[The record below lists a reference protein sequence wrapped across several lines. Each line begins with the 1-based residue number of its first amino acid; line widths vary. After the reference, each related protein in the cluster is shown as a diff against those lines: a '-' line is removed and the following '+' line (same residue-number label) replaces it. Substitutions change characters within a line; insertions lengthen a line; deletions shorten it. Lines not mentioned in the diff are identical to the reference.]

1 MVKAIVGANWGDE
14 GKGKITDLLAEQSDI
29 VVRFQGGAN
38 AGHTIINEYGRF
50 ALHTLPS
57 GVFYKHITNVIGNG
71 VALDIRKLA
80 EEITSL
86 ETAGVPAPN
95 LIISERA
102 QLLMPYHIL
111 QDTYEEERLG
121 GHAFGST
128 KSGIAPF
135 YSDKYAKIGI
145 QVCDLFHEDR
155 LRERLDQGVR
165 SAVVIG
171 ASMVGIKLVELLHK
185 RGISVTLADMA
196 PHIFPTAALPEVAAE
211 IEDRLTAQGISLYFS
226 RPIEAIEGAENGL
239 EVCLGGGQR
248 LPCDIA
254 LLCIGTRANTQL
266 ADDGIRVGRG
276 IVVNDRMETSAPGIY
291 AAGDC
296 CEGNNLLTGQT
307 QIIGLWDNAAR
318 QGETAGANIAGVQ
331 PSASYPG
338 NITHNI
344 THFMDMDFIG
354 LGDIRMQG
362 ERRTFPLPGRR
373 GRVDLVV
380 QNGRMVCVNILDQ
393 YRISGVLKHFLL
405 KSLTEPGAELRPT
418 ALGRLER
425 EHVPHALID
434 YLEGLN

>member
-1 MVKAIVGANWGDE
+1 MQRTAIIGFGCAGFHAAKSMREHGYDGEIHIYSNTDAPPANPMLTTYYVTGALAYE
-14 GKGKITDLLAEQSDI
+14 GM
-29 VVRFQGGAN
+29 FPFGALDVLQE
-38 AGHTIINEYGRF
+38 EYGLIIHRNEPVASLDSAQRKLTLRDGRTAF
-50 ALHTLPS
+50 FDHVVLATGASALVPPIPGVERP
-57 GVFYKHITNVIGNG
+57 GVFCMRTV
-71 VALDIRKLA
+71 
-80 EEITSL
+80 
-86 ETAGVPAPN
+86 
-95 LIISERA
+95 
-102 QLLMPYHIL
+102 
-111 QDTYEEERLG
+111 
-121 GHAFGST
+121 
-128 KSGIAPF
+128 
-135 YSDKYAKIGI
+135 
-145 QVCDLFHEDR
+145 EDAAR

-276 IVVNDRMETSAPGIY
+276 IVVNNRMETSAPGIY

-362 ERRTFPLPGRR
+362 ERRTFPLPDRR

>member
-1 MVKAIVGANWGDE
+1 MQRTAIIGFGCAGFHAAKSMREHGYDGEIHIYSNTDAPPANPMLTTYYVTGALAYE
-14 GKGKITDLLAEQSDI
+14 GM
-29 VVRFQGGAN
+29 FPFGALDVLQE
-38 AGHTIINEYGRF
+38 EYGLIIHRNEPVASLDSAQRKLTLRDGRTAF
-50 ALHTLPS
+50 FDHVVLATGASALVPPIPGVERP
-57 GVFYKHITNVIGNG
+57 GVFCMRTV
-71 VALDIRKLA
+71 
-80 EEITSL
+80 
-86 ETAGVPAPN
+86 
-95 LIISERA
+95 
-102 QLLMPYHIL
+102 
-111 QDTYEEERLG
+111 
-121 GHAFGST
+121 
-128 KSGIAPF
+128 
-135 YSDKYAKIGI
+135 
-145 QVCDLFHEDR
+145 EDAAR

>member
-1 MVKAIVGANWGDE
+1 MQRTAIIGFGCAGFHAAKSMREHGYDGEIHIYSNTDAPPANPMLTTYYVTGALAYE
-14 GKGKITDLLAEQSDI
+14 GM
-29 VVRFQGGAN
+29 FPFGALDVLQE
-38 AGHTIINEYGRF
+38 EYGLIIHRNEPVA
-50 ALHTLPS
+50 ALDSAQRKLTLRDGRTAFFDHVVLATGASALVPPIP
-57 GVFYKHITNVIGNG
+57 GVFCMRTV
-71 VALDIRKLA
+71 
-80 EEITSL
+80 
-86 ETAGVPAPN
+86 
-95 LIISERA
+95 
-102 QLLMPYHIL
+102 
-111 QDTYEEERLG
+111 
-121 GHAFGST
+121 
-128 KSGIAPF
+128 
-135 YSDKYAKIGI
+135 
-145 QVCDLFHEDR
+145 EDAAR

>member
-1 MVKAIVGANWGDE
+1 MQRTAIIGFGCAGFHAAKSMREHGYDGEIHIYSNTDAPPANPMLTTYYVTGALAYE
-14 GKGKITDLLAEQSDI
+14 GM
-29 VVRFQGGAN
+29 FPFGALDVLQE
-38 AGHTIINEYGRF
+38 EYGLIIHRNEPVA
-50 ALHTLPS
+50 ALDSAQRKLTLRDGRTAFFDHVVLATGASALVPPIPGVERP
-57 GVFYKHITNVIGNG
+57 GVFCMRTV
-71 VALDIRKLA
+71 
-80 EEITSL
+80 
-86 ETAGVPAPN
+86 
-95 LIISERA
+95 
-102 QLLMPYHIL
+102 
-111 QDTYEEERLG
+111 
-121 GHAFGST
+121 
-128 KSGIAPF
+128 
-135 YSDKYAKIGI
+135 
-145 QVCDLFHEDR
+145 EDAAR

-362 ERRTFPLPGRR
+362 ERRTFPLPDRR

>member
-1 MVKAIVGANWGDE
+1 MQRTAIIGFGCAGFHAAKSMREHGYDGEIHIYSNTDAPPANPMLTTYYVTGALAYE
-14 GKGKITDLLAEQSDI
+14 GM
-29 VVRFQGGAN
+29 FPFGALDVLQE
-38 AGHTIINEYGRF
+38 EYGLIIHRNEPVA
-50 ALHTLPS
+50 ALDSAQRKLTLRDGRTAFFDHVVLATGASALVPPIP
-57 GVFYKHITNVIGNG
+57 GVFCMRTV
-71 VALDIRKLA
+71 
-80 EEITSL
+80 
-86 ETAGVPAPN
+86 
-95 LIISERA
+95 
-102 QLLMPYHIL
+102 
-111 QDTYEEERLG
+111 
-121 GHAFGST
+121 
-128 KSGIAPF
+128 
-135 YSDKYAKIGI
+135 
-145 QVCDLFHEDR
+145 EDAAR

-331 PSASYPG
+331 PSASYPD

>member
-1 MVKAIVGANWGDE
+1 MQRTAIIGFGCAGFHAAKSMREHGYDGEIHIYSNTDAPPANPMLTTYYVTGALAYE
-14 GKGKITDLLAEQSDI
+14 GM
-29 VVRFQGGAN
+29 FPFGALDVLQE
-38 AGHTIINEYGRF
+38 EYGLIIHRNEPVVSLDSAQRKLTLRDGRTAF
-50 ALHTLPS
+50 FDHVVLATGASALVPPIPGVERP
-57 GVFYKHITNVIGNG
+57 GVFCMRTV
-71 VALDIRKLA
+71 
-80 EEITSL
+80 
-86 ETAGVPAPN
+86 
-95 LIISERA
+95 
-102 QLLMPYHIL
+102 
-111 QDTYEEERLG
+111 
-121 GHAFGST
+121 
-128 KSGIAPF
+128 
-135 YSDKYAKIGI
+135 
-145 QVCDLFHEDR
+145 EDAAR

-211 IEDRLTAQGISLYFS
+211 IEDRLTAQGISLCFS

-354 LGDIRMQG
+354 LGDIRMHG

-425 EHVPHALID
+425 EQVPHALID

>member
-1 MVKAIVGANWGDE
+1 MQRTAIIGFGCAGFHAAKSMREHGYDGEIHIYSNTDAPPANPMLTTYYVTGALAYE
-14 GKGKITDLLAEQSDI
+14 GM
-29 VVRFQGGAN
+29 FPFGALDVLQE
-38 AGHTIINEYGRF
+38 EYGLIIHRNEPVVSLDSAQRKLTLRDGRTAF
-50 ALHTLPS
+50 FDHVVLATGASALVPPIPGVERP
-57 GVFYKHITNVIGNG
+57 GVFCMRTV
-71 VALDIRKLA
+71 
-80 EEITSL
+80 
-86 ETAGVPAPN
+86 
-95 LIISERA
+95 
-102 QLLMPYHIL
+102 
-111 QDTYEEERLG
+111 
-121 GHAFGST
+121 
-128 KSGIAPF
+128 
-135 YSDKYAKIGI
+135 
-145 QVCDLFHEDR
+145 EDAAR

-211 IEDRLTAQGISLYFS
+211 IEDRLTAQGISLCFS

-254 LLCIGTRANTQL
+254 LLCIGTRAN
-266 ADDGIRVGRG
+266 
-276 IVVNDRMETSAPGIY
+276 
-291 AAGDC
+291 
-296 CEGNNLLTGQT
+296 
-307 QIIGLWDNAAR
+307 
-318 QGETAGANIAGVQ
+318 IAGVQ

-354 LGDIRMQG
+354 LGDIRMHG

>member
-1 MVKAIVGANWGDE
+1 MAALDSAQRKLTLRDGRTAFFDHVVLATGA
-14 GKGKITDLLAEQSDI
+14 S
-29 VVRFQGGAN
+29 
-38 AGHTIINEYGRF
+38 
-50 ALHTLPS
+50 ALVPPIPGVERP
-57 GVFYKHITNVIGNG
+57 GVFCMRTV
-71 VALDIRKLA
+71 
-80 EEITSL
+80 
-86 ETAGVPAPN
+86 
-95 LIISERA
+95 
-102 QLLMPYHIL
+102 
-111 QDTYEEERLG
+111 
-121 GHAFGST
+121 
-128 KSGIAPF
+128 
-135 YSDKYAKIGI
+135 
-145 QVCDLFHEDR
+145 EDAAR

-362 ERRTFPLPGRR
+362 ERRTFPLPDRR

>member
-1 MVKAIVGANWGDE
+1 MQRTAIIGFGCAGFHAAKSMREHGYDGEIHIYSNTDAPPANPMLTTYYVTGALAYE
-14 GKGKITDLLAEQSDI
+14 GM
-29 VVRFQGGAN
+29 FPFGALDVLQE
-38 AGHTIINEYGRF
+38 EYGLIIHRNEPVVSLDSAQRKF
-50 ALHTLPS
+50 TLRDGRTAFFDHVVLATGASALVPPIPGVERP
-57 GVFYKHITNVIGNG
+57 GVFCMRTV
-71 VALDIRKLA
+71 
-80 EEITSL
+80 
-86 ETAGVPAPN
+86 
-95 LIISERA
+95 
-102 QLLMPYHIL
+102 
-111 QDTYEEERLG
+111 
-121 GHAFGST
+121 
-128 KSGIAPF
+128 
-135 YSDKYAKIGI
+135 
-145 QVCDLFHEDR
+145 EDAAR

-211 IEDRLTAQGISLYFS
+211 IEDRLTAQGISLCFS

-354 LGDIRMQG
+354 LGDIRMHG

>member
-1 MVKAIVGANWGDE
+1 MQRTAIIGFGCAGFHAAKSMREHGYDGEIHIYSNTDAPPANPMLTTYYVTGALAYE
-14 GKGKITDLLAEQSDI
+14 GM
-29 VVRFQGGAN
+29 FPFGALDVLQE
-38 AGHTIINEYGRF
+38 EYGLIIHRNEPVA
-50 ALHTLPS
+50 ALDSAQRKLTLRDGRTAFFDHVVLATGASALVPPIPGVERP
-57 GVFYKHITNVIGNG
+57 GVFCMRTV
-71 VALDIRKLA
+71 
-80 EEITSL
+80 
-86 ETAGVPAPN
+86 
-95 LIISERA
+95 
-102 QLLMPYHIL
+102 
-111 QDTYEEERLG
+111 
-121 GHAFGST
+121 
-128 KSGIAPF
+128 
-135 YSDKYAKIGI
+135 
-145 QVCDLFHEDR
+145 EDAAR

>member
-1 MVKAIVGANWGDE
+1 MQRTAIIGFGCAGFHAAKSMREHGYDGEIHIYSNTDAPPANPMLTTYYVTGALAYE
-14 GKGKITDLLAEQSDI
+14 GM
-29 VVRFQGGAN
+29 FPFGALDVLQE
-38 AGHTIINEYGRF
+38 EYGLIIHRNEPVVSLDSAQRKLTLRDGRTAF
-50 ALHTLPS
+50 FDHVVLATGASALVPPIPGVERP
-57 GVFYKHITNVIGNG
+57 GVFCMRTV
-71 VALDIRKLA
+71 
-80 EEITSL
+80 
-86 ETAGVPAPN
+86 
-95 LIISERA
+95 
-102 QLLMPYHIL
+102 
-111 QDTYEEERLG
+111 
-121 GHAFGST
+121 
-128 KSGIAPF
+128 
-135 YSDKYAKIGI
+135 
-145 QVCDLFHEDR
+145 EDAAR

>member
-1 MVKAIVGANWGDE
+1 MQRTAIIGFGCAGFHAAKSMREHGYDGEIHIYSNTDAPPANPMLTTYYVTGALAYE
-14 GKGKITDLLAEQSDI
+14 GM
-29 VVRFQGGAN
+29 FPFGALDVLQE
-38 AGHTIINEYGRF
+38 EYGLIIHRNEPVASLDSAQRKLTLRDGRTAF
-50 ALHTLPS
+50 FDHVVLATGASALVPPIP
-57 GVFYKHITNVIGNG
+57 GVFCMRTV
-71 VALDIRKLA
+71 
-80 EEITSL
+80 
-86 ETAGVPAPN
+86 
-95 LIISERA
+95 
-102 QLLMPYHIL
+102 
-111 QDTYEEERLG
+111 
-121 GHAFGST
+121 
-128 KSGIAPF
+128 
-135 YSDKYAKIGI
+135 
-145 QVCDLFHEDR
+145 EDAAR

>member
-1 MVKAIVGANWGDE
+1 MQRTAIIGFGCAGFHAAKSMREHCYDGEIHIYSNTDAPPANPMLATYYVTGALAYE
-14 GKGKITDLLAEQSDI
+14 GM
-29 VVRFQGGAN
+29 FPFGALDVLQE
-38 AGHTIINEYGRF
+38 EYGLIIHRNEPVVSLDSAQRKLTLRDGRTAF
-50 ALHTLPS
+50 FDHVVLATGASALVPPIPGVERP
-57 GVFYKHITNVIGNG
+57 GVFCMRTV
-71 VALDIRKLA
+71 
-80 EEITSL
+80 
-86 ETAGVPAPN
+86 
-95 LIISERA
+95 
-102 QLLMPYHIL
+102 
-111 QDTYEEERLG
+111 
-121 GHAFGST
+121 
-128 KSGIAPF
+128 
-135 YSDKYAKIGI
+135 
-145 QVCDLFHEDR
+145 EDAAR

-196 PHIFPTAALPEVAAE
+196 PHIFPAAALPEVAAE
-211 IEDRLTAQGISLYFS
+211 IEDRLTAQGISLCFS

-296 CEGNNLLTGQT
+296 REGNNLLTGQT

-338 NITHNI
+338 NITH
-344 THFMDMDFIG
+344 FMDMDFIG
-354 LGDIRMQG
+354 LGDIRMHG

>member
-1 MVKAIVGANWGDE
+1 MQRTAIIGFGCAGFHAAKSMREHGYDGEIHIYSNTDAPPANPMLTTYYVTGALAYE
-14 GKGKITDLLAEQSDI
+14 GM
-29 VVRFQGGAN
+29 FPFGALDVLQE
-38 AGHTIINEYGRF
+38 EYGLIIHRNEPVA
-50 ALHTLPS
+50 ALDSAQRKLTLRDGRTAFFDHVVLATGASALVPPIPGVERP
-57 GVFYKHITNVIGNG
+57 GVFCMRTV
-71 VALDIRKLA
+71 
-80 EEITSL
+80 
-86 ETAGVPAPN
+86 
-95 LIISERA
+95 
-102 QLLMPYHIL
+102 
-111 QDTYEEERLG
+111 
-121 GHAFGST
+121 
-128 KSGIAPF
+128 
-135 YSDKYAKIGI
+135 
-145 QVCDLFHEDR
+145 EDAAR

-276 IVVNDRMETSAPGIY
+276 IEVNDRMETSAPGIY

-362 ERRTFPLPGRR
+362 ERRTFPLPDRR

-380 QNGRMVCVNILDQ
+380 QNGLMVCVNILDQ

>member
-1 MVKAIVGANWGDE
+1 MQRTAIIGFGCAGFHAAKSMREHGYDGEIHIYSNTDAPPANPMLTTYYVTGALAYE
-14 GKGKITDLLAEQSDI
+14 GM
-29 VVRFQGGAN
+29 FPFGALDVLQE
-38 AGHTIINEYGRF
+38 EYGLIIHRNEPVVSLDSAQRKLTLRDGRTAF
-50 ALHTLPS
+50 FDHVVLATGASALVPPIPGVERP
-57 GVFYKHITNVIGNG
+57 GVFCMRTV
-71 VALDIRKLA
+71 
-80 EEITSL
+80 
-86 ETAGVPAPN
+86 
-95 LIISERA
+95 
-102 QLLMPYHIL
+102 
-111 QDTYEEERLG
+111 
-121 GHAFGST
+121 
-128 KSGIAPF
+128 
-135 YSDKYAKIGI
+135 
-145 QVCDLFHEDR
+145 EDAAR

-211 IEDRLTAQGISLYFS
+211 IEDRLTAQGISLCFS

-354 LGDIRMQG
+354 LGDIRMHG

>member
-1 MVKAIVGANWGDE
+1 MQRTAIIGFGCAGFHAAKSMREHGYDGEIHIYSNTNAPPANPMLTTYYVTGALAYE
-14 GKGKITDLLAEQSDI
+14 GM
-29 VVRFQGGAN
+29 FPFGALDVLQE
-38 AGHTIINEYGRF
+38 EYGLIIHRNEPVVSLDSAQRKLTLRDGRTAF
-50 ALHTLPS
+50 FDHVVLATGASALVPPIPGVERP
-57 GVFYKHITNVIGNG
+57 GVFCMRTV
-71 VALDIRKLA
+71 
-80 EEITSL
+80 
-86 ETAGVPAPN
+86 
-95 LIISERA
+95 
-102 QLLMPYHIL
+102 
-111 QDTYEEERLG
+111 
-121 GHAFGST
+121 
-128 KSGIAPF
+128 
-135 YSDKYAKIGI
+135 
-145 QVCDLFHEDR
+145 EDAAR

-171 ASMVGIKLVELLHK
+171 ASMVDIKLVELLHK

-211 IEDRLTAQGISLYFS
+211 IEDRLTAQGISLCFS

-354 LGDIRMQG
+354 LGDIRMHG

>member
-1 MVKAIVGANWGDE
+1 MQRTAIIGFGCAGFHAAKSMREHGYDGEIHIYSNTDAPPANPMLTTYYVTGALAYE
-14 GKGKITDLLAEQSDI
+14 GM
-29 VVRFQGGAN
+29 FPFGALDVLQE
-38 AGHTIINEYGRF
+38 EYGLIIHRNEPVASLDSAQRKLTLRDGRTAF
-50 ALHTLPS
+50 FDHVVLATGASALVPPIPGVERP
-57 GVFYKHITNVIGNG
+57 GVFCMRTV
-71 VALDIRKLA
+71 
-80 EEITSL
+80 
-86 ETAGVPAPN
+86 
-95 LIISERA
+95 
-102 QLLMPYHIL
+102 
-111 QDTYEEERLG
+111 
-121 GHAFGST
+121 
-128 KSGIAPF
+128 
-135 YSDKYAKIGI
+135 
-145 QVCDLFHEDR
+145 EDAAR

-276 IVVNDRMETSAPGIY
+276 IVVNDRMETSALGIY

-318 QGETAGANIAGVQ
+318 QGETAGANIAGVR

-362 ERRTFPLPGRR
+362 ERRTFPLPDRR

>member
-1 MVKAIVGANWGDE
+1 MQRTAIIGFGCAGFHAAKSMREHGYDGEIHIYSNTDAPPANPMLTTYYVTGALAYE
-14 GKGKITDLLAEQSDI
+14 GM
-29 VVRFQGGAN
+29 FPFGALDVLQE
-38 AGHTIINEYGRF
+38 EYGLIIHRNEPVVSLDSAQRKLTLRDGRTAF
-50 ALHTLPS
+50 FDHVVLATGASALVPPIPGVERP
-57 GVFYKHITNVIGNG
+57 GVFCMRTG
-71 VALDIRKLA
+71 
-80 EEITSL
+80 
-86 ETAGVPAPN
+86 
-95 LIISERA
+95 
-102 QLLMPYHIL
+102 
-111 QDTYEEERLG
+111 
-121 GHAFGST
+121 
-128 KSGIAPF
+128 
-135 YSDKYAKIGI
+135 
-145 QVCDLFHEDR
+145 EDAAR

-211 IEDRLTAQGISLYFS
+211 IEDRLTAQGISLCFS

-254 LLCIGTRANTQL
+254 LLFIGTRANTQL

-354 LGDIRMQG
+354 LGDIRMHG

>member
-1 MVKAIVGANWGDE
+1 MQRTAIIGFGCAGFHAAKSMREHGYDGEIHIYSNTDTPPANPMLTTYYVTGALAYE
-14 GKGKITDLLAEQSDI
+14 GM
-29 VVRFQGGAN
+29 FPFGALDVLQE
-38 AGHTIINEYGRF
+38 EYGLIIHRNEPVASLDSAQRKLTLRDARTDF
-50 ALHTLPS
+50 FDHVVLATGASALVPPIPGVERP
-57 GVFYKHITNVIGNG
+57 GVFCMRTV
-71 VALDIRKLA
+71 
-80 EEITSL
+80 
-86 ETAGVPAPN
+86 
-95 LIISERA
+95 
-102 QLLMPYHIL
+102 
-111 QDTYEEERLG
+111 
-121 GHAFGST
+121 
-128 KSGIAPF
+128 
-135 YSDKYAKIGI
+135 
-145 QVCDLFHEDR
+145 EDAAR

-211 IEDRLTAQGISLYFS
+211 IEDRLTAQGISLCFS

>member
-1 MVKAIVGANWGDE
+1 MQRTAIIGFGCAGFHAAKSMREHGYDGEIHIYSNTDAPPANPMLTTYYVTGALAYE
-14 GKGKITDLLAEQSDI
+14 GM
-29 VVRFQGGAN
+29 FPFGALDVLQE
-38 AGHTIINEYGRF
+38 EYGLIIHRNEPVA
-50 ALHTLPS
+50 ALDSAQRKLTLRDGRTAFFDHVVLATGASALVPPIPGVERP
-57 GVFYKHITNVIGNG
+57 GVFCMRTV
-71 VALDIRKLA
+71 
-80 EEITSL
+80 
-86 ETAGVPAPN
+86 
-95 LIISERA
+95 
-102 QLLMPYHIL
+102 
-111 QDTYEEERLG
+111 
-121 GHAFGST
+121 
-128 KSGIAPF
+128 
-135 YSDKYAKIGI
+135 
-145 QVCDLFHEDR
+145 EDAAR

-171 ASMVGIKLVELLHK
+171 ASMVGIKLVELLHR

-211 IEDRLTAQGISLYFS
+211 IEDRLTAQGISLCFS

-393 YRISGVLKHFLL
+393 YRISGVFKHFLL

>member
-1 MVKAIVGANWGDE
+1 MQRTAIIGFGCAGFHAAKSMREHGYDGEIHIYSNTDAPPANPMLTTYYVTGALAYE
-14 GKGKITDLLAEQSDI
+14 GM
-29 VVRFQGGAN
+29 FPFGALDVLQE
-38 AGHTIINEYGRF
+38 EYGLIIHRNEPVA
-50 ALHTLPS
+50 ALDSAQRKLTLRDGRTAFFDHVVLATGASALVPPIPGVERP
-57 GVFYKHITNVIGNG
+57 GVFCMRTV
-71 VALDIRKLA
+71 
-80 EEITSL
+80 
-86 ETAGVPAPN
+86 
-95 LIISERA
+95 
-102 QLLMPYHIL
+102 
-111 QDTYEEERLG
+111 
-121 GHAFGST
+121 
-128 KSGIAPF
+128 
-135 YSDKYAKIGI
+135 
-145 QVCDLFHEDR
+145 EDAAR

-196 PHIFPTAALPEVAAE
+196 PHILPTAALPEVAAE
-211 IEDRLTAQGISLYFS
+211 IEDRLTAQGISLCFS

-362 ERRTFPLPGRR
+362 ERRTFPLPDRR

-380 QNGRMVCVNILDQ
+380 QNGLMVCVNILDQ